1 MNVLIFT
8 STTLD
13 GACSALLIKWLYK
26 RKIEDFAVVE
36 ATETTILNEINT
48 RRRNFDHY
56 DKIFVLGLC
65 LNGDQIKEIDKHSL
79 IVVDHRFS
87 HTLLLDNYNK
97 SKGIIEQNTSCI
109 ALLYD
114 KFKSVIN
121 VSPEQEL
128 LIKYV
133 NDYDSFNLEYS
144 DSFKLSAI
152 FFTYNRPKVV
162 KFIENFEDGMR
173 SYTIQEKNAIKIYI
187 RKFKEQLDNTI
198 NFGIIKNY
206 KTVAI
211 FANALT
217 NNIAHYLISKYNSE
231 IGIVVNLDTKSVS
244 FRRCVHCNID
254 VSILAKTFCR
264 GSGSMIAA
272 GGVLTSEFANLIKDF
287 KPC

>member
-8 STTLD
+8 KATLD
-13 GACSALLIKWLYK
+13 GACSALFIKWLYN
-26 RKIEDFAVVE
+26 RKVGDFAVVE
-36 ATETTILNEINT
+36 ATETNILTEINT
-48 RRRNFDHY
+48 RQRNFDHY

-65 LNGDQIKEIDKHSL
+65 LTGDQIKEIDKHSL
-79 IVVDHRFS
+79 IVVDHQFS

-109 ALLYD
+109 SLLYD
-114 KFKSVIN
+114 KFKSVID

-133 NDYDSFNLEYS
+133 DDYDSFNLKYS

-152 FFTYNRPKVV
+152 FFTYNNPKVV
-162 KFIENFEDGMR
+162 KFIESFEAGMR
-173 SYTIQEKNAIKIYI
+173 KYTIQEKNAIKIYI
-187 RKFKEQLDNTI
+187 RKFKEQLDNTV
-198 NFGIIKNY
+198 NFGTIKNY

-211 FANALT
+211 FANALI
-217 NNIAHYLISKYNSE
+217 NNIAHYLISKHNSE

-244 FRRCVHCNID
+244 FRRCIHCDID
-254 VSILAKTFCR
+254 VSILAKTFCK
-264 GSGSMIAA
+264 GSGTMCAA
-272 GGVLTSEFANLIKDF
+272 GGVITPEFANLIKDF

>member
-8 STTLD
+8 KATLD
-13 GACSALLIKWLYK
+13 GACSALFIKWLYN

-36 ATETTILNEINT
+36 ATETNILNEVNI
-48 RRRNFDHY
+48 RQRNFDHY

-65 LNGDQIKEIDKHSL
+65 LTGDQIKEIDKHSL
-79 IVVDHRFS
+79 IVVDHQFA
-87 HTLLLDNYNK
+87 HTLSLDNYNK

-109 ALLYD
+109 SLLYD
-114 KFKSVIN
+114 KFKSVID

-133 NDYDSFNLEYS
+133 DDYDSFNLKYS

-152 FFTYNRPKVV
+152 FFTYNNPKVV
-162 KFIENFEDGMR
+162 KFIESFENGMR
-173 SYTIQEKNAIKIYI
+173 KYTIQEKNAIKIYI
-187 RKFKEQLDNTI
+187 RKFKEQLDNTV
-198 NFGIIKNY
+198 NFGTIKNY

-211 FANALT
+211 FANTLI
-217 NNIAHYLISKYNSE
+217 NNIAHYIISKHNSE

-244 FRRCVHCNID
+244 FRRCIHCDID
-254 VSILAKTFCR
+254 VSILAKTFCE
-264 GSGSMIAA
+264 GSGTMCAA
-272 GGVLTSEFANLIKDF
+272 GGKLTPEFANLIKDF